1 MIITIRLVKS
11 KDKDQVL
18 ALWTKIFPTEKY
30 HNKPNIA
37 FDQKIKHKDNL
48 FFVAERNNTII
59 GTILAGYDGHRGW
72 IYSLA
77 VEPAYQRQKIGT
89 HLLTKAIE
97 ELKKQGCLK
106 INLQITGETSP
117 LVDFYK
123 TLGFRVEKRIS
134 MGKTLHKTG
143 NSYNKH

>member
-1 MIITIRLVKS
+1 MTITIRNVKP
-11 KDKDQVL
+11 KDKTQVI
-18 ALWTKIFPTEKY
+18 ALWTKVFPTKKY
-30 HNKPNIA
+30 HNKPSIA
-37 FDQKIKHKDNL
+37 FDQKIQHPDNL
-48 FFVAERNNTII
+48 FFIAEQNNNII

-77 VEPAYQRQKIGT
+77 VEPDYRRKKIGT
-89 HLLTKAIE
+89 QLLTKAIE

-123 TLGFRVEKRIS
+123 TLGFIVEKRIS
-134 MGKTLHKTG
+134 MGKKL
-143 NSYNKH
+143 Y